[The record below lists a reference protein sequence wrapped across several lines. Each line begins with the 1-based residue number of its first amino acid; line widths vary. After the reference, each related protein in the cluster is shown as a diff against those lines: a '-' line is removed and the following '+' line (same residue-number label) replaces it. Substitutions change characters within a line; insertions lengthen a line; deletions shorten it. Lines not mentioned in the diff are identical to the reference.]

1 MPDAAKSIISRFL
14 EAGIRTNNNVI
25 GKYYS
30 HGIDEFL
37 YAECKERV
45 DNDICKIKIISAR

>member
-1 MPDAAKSIISRFL
+1 MPDAAKSIISRFF